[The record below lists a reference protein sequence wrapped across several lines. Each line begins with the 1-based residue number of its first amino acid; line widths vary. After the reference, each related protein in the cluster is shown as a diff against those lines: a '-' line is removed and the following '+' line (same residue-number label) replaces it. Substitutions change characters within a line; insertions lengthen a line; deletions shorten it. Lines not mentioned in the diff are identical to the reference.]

1 MAARL
6 LSRHDYSL
14 YYSEMDLPYEGDC
27 FKFISVAV
35 DRKHLK
41 AVRPTSGEC
50 FND

>member
-1 MAARL
+1 
-6 LSRHDYSL
+6 
-14 YYSEMDLPYEGDC
+14 MDLPYEGDC

-41 AVRPTSGEC
+41 AVCPTSGEC